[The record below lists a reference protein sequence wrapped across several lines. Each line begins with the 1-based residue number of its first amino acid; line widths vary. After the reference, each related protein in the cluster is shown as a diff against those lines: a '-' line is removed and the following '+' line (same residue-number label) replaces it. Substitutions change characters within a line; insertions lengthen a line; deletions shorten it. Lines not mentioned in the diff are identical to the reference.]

1 MSCSSISPIHI
12 VSTLYQL
19 ALILPIQDLQIPP
32 SAFASDRRFCPVID
46 VPYMVGKRA
55 FGVNQPLPKT
65 SNGKL
70 RLPRILR
77 ETSAFVTLEPMLK
90 VEGIFRINARAIMVD
105 VAKEAYTRGQKFIA
119 WREGDS
125 MLASVHRREG
135 YGDVSVEDLPRTDGY
150 DVHTA
155 TALIKQ
161 WYKDLHDP
169 IFQQT
174 SYNALRRVITNRE
187 SDIPTSTV
195 IGMLA
200 DSNDWSPLSNTAK
213 QILLMHLL
221 PLLSAVVDFQ
231 DINHMDPHNL
241 AVCFAPTLLRGPDPK
256 EDMEMVGLIQNIL
269 THMIRLWKSDLAPT
283 FSLNEEH
290 FRDALRLPAAPEDR
304 DDPLERPRRDTAAD
318 NGQNQGSIALIQGRA
333 ESEDEQEPPPLPP
346 RPSRTSLDD
355 DSTDAMS
362 KVRRKPAPPM
372 AALPRYS
379 VVMRDN
385 PTTLQHIPNYNTIED
400 PDDDFEPANPSDLP
414 PYQSISP
421 SSPEDSPLSPP
432 TRPAPSK
439 PSSDPELESSAS

>member
-1 MSCSSISPIHI
+1 M
-12 VSTLYQL
+12 
-19 ALILPIQDLQIPP
+19 DE
-32 SAFASDRRFCPVID
+32 
-46 VPYMVGKRA
+46 
-55 FGVNQPLPKT
+55 PLPKA

-70 RLPRILR
+70 RLPRVLR

-90 VEGIFRINARAIMVD
+90 VEGIFRINARAVMVD

-119 WREGDS
+119 WKEGDS

-135 YGDVSVEDLPRTDGY
+135 HGDVSVEDLARTDGY
-150 DVHTA
+150 DLHTA

-174 SYNALRRVITNRE
+174 SYNALRRVISGRE

-200 DSNDWSPLSNTAK
+200 DSNDWSPLSNAAK

-221 PLLSAVVDFQ
+221 PLLSAVIEFQ
-231 DINHMDPHNL
+231 DSNHMDPFNL
-241 AVCFAPTLLRGPDPK
+241 AVCFAPTMLRGPDPK

-290 FRDALRLPAAPEDR
+290 FRDALRLPAASEDR
-304 DDPLERPRRDTAAD
+304 EDPLERPRRDTATD
-318 NGQNQGSIALIQGRA
+318 VDQNQGSIALIQGKA

-346 RPSRTSLDD
+346 RPSTMSFDN
-355 DSTDAMS
+355 DSMDAMS

-372 AALPRYS
+372 ASLPRYS
-379 VVMRDN
+379 VVMREN
-385 PTTLQHIPNYNTIED
+385 PTTLQHLPNYNTVED

-421 SSPEDSPLSPP
+421 LSAQDSPLSPP

-439 PSSDPELESSAS
+439 PSSDPEIEPSAP